1 MSFVRSSPAPTGHFG
16 PRQQLNQATAFIDGS
31 VVYGT
36 LDDRVQRLRSSKMNL
51 NIWDILIG
59 ILKFSGEN
67 GMLRMFNTPDN
78 RTLLPVS
85 DDPTD
90 GCNEAEMNAKGKY
103 CFDAGD
109 NRANENLHLVAMH
122 LIWARHHNYL
132 ARELKLVNPMW
143 DDERLFQEARR
154 ILAAQLQHIA
164 YNEFLPVVLGKL
176 VIKN

>member
-1 MSFVRSSPAPTGHFG
+1 MYKINCTLSSDT
-16 PRQQLNQATAFIDGS
+16 
-31 VVYGT
+31 
-36 LDDRVQRLRSSKMNL
+36 
-51 NIWDILIG
+51 
-59 ILKFSGEN
+59 N

-132 ARELKLVNPMW
+132 AHGLQLMNPMW

-154 ILAAQLQHIA
+154 ILASQLQHIA
-164 YNEFLPVVLGKL
+164 YNEFLPVILGNSYTYL
-176 VIKN
+176 LCCI